1 MVRDVLEL
9 ASSLAFLD
17 EIEEGFHRQPDS
29 IDPSWQELLNGTTAS
44 APTNGEA
51 ATDGRG
57 GGSPPTARGGNL
69 EAANGATDAPGNGA
83 VARGTAG
90 NGAGANGPGGNG
102 APAGVA
108 AGNGPGGNGASAGVV
123 AGNGTSVSGV
133 TVDGARALA
142 GTGGVVSRAAIE
154 VRNVPRDGAARPGVV
169 TMSPINAQ
177 ATPTVWPLVNAYRS
191 RGHYNAKLDPL
202 GLLETARIVEL
213 DPATWGFTARDA
225 DRVIEP
231 TGVHG
236 LPRATLGEVL
246 DRLRRVY
253 ADSVGLEFMHI
264 TSPARRSW
272 LAERMETQLLVPLP
286 GDVRTQILAL
296 LINAEQFERFC
307 HTKYPGTKRF
317 SLEGSE
323 GLIPMLDAV
332 LTHTARLGAIECVLG
347 LSHRG
352 RLTTLEQILRRPGR
366 DLFAQFEDVEPE
378 KAMGG
383 GDVKYHLGFSTDR
396 TDANGQSMHVS
407 LAFNPSHLEAV
418 DPVVVGR
425 VRAKQIRHGDFEH
438 RRVVGV
444 LVHGDAAFAGQGLV
458 PETLQLSGLPGY
470 RTGGT
475 IHVIVNNQVGFT
487 ASPAEQ
493 RSTPYCTDV
502 AKMLECPIWHVNGED
517 LDALIRVVEI
527 ASEYRAQFGS
537 DVVIDM
543 YGFRK
548 YGHNEN
554 DEPSFTQP
562 QMYERIKQKASPVE
576 VYSRRLVEQGV
587 VSADEVIAMT
597 QRRVAELEAELEAA
611 KAAKLRPD
619 APSMTAMWRGFRGGI
634 SEQPEDADTRVPR
647 GVLEHI
653 AQAMTEV
660 PPGFT
665 PHPKIERLLEQRA
678 QMGKGERPIDWG
690 MAELLAYGSLLRQ
703 GVNVRMSGQ
712 DCSRGTFSHRHAII
726 TDIKTGREH
735 LVLGQLHADQGLC
748 RIFDSP
754 LSEAGVL
761 GFEFGYSLD
770 YPDSLVLWEAQFGD
784 FANGAQVVIDQFIV
798 SSEDKWKRLS
808 GIALLLPHGYEGQ
821 GPEHSSARLERYLQ
835 SCAEH
840 NIQVVQPTTAAQMF
854 HLLRRQVLRPV
865 RKPLVVMTPKSLLR
879 LPAAASSL
887 DELANGQFHRVLH
900 DEAADRDQITRVLA
914 CTGKIYYE
922 LADERAR
929 RGDTATAIV
938 RIEKLYP
945 WWPHLVAAATI
956 DRFPKLTELFW
967 VQDEPCNMGA
977 GHFVTPRLQS
987 LVEGRAIKYEF
998 IGRAESASP
1007 ATGSHKAHVMEQQQ
1021 ILGAAFDRP

>member
-1 MVRDVLEL
+1 MVRDILEL
-9 ASSLAFLD
+9 AGSLGFLD
-17 EIEEGFHRQPDS
+17 ELSEGFLAQPDS
-29 IDPSWQELLNGTTAS
+29 VDPSWTELLGDARQ
-44 APTNGEA
+44 APRTNGK
-51 ATDGRG
+51 
-57 GGSPPTARGGNL
+57 
-69 EAANGATDAPGNGA
+69 AANGANGA
-83 VARGTAG
+83 ATH
-90 NGAGANGPGGNG
+90 GANGAAANG
-102 APAGVA
+102 AA
-108 AGNGPGGNGASAGVV
+108 ANGAAT
-123 AGNGTSVSGV
+123 N
-133 TVDGARALA
+133 
-142 GTGGVVSRAAIE
+142 
-154 VRNVPRDGAARPGVV
+154 GAATNGAATNGANGHAIAYPASGQTVGRDTQSSRPGMV
-169 TMSPINAQ
+169 TMSPITAQ
-177 ATPTVWPLVNAYRS
+177 PIPTVWPLVNAYRS
-191 RGHYNAKLDPL
+191 RGHFNAKLDPL
-202 GLLETARIVEL
+202 GLLETARIAEL
-213 DPATWGFTARDA
+213 DPATWGFTERDL
-225 DRVIEP
+225 DRVLEP
-231 TGVHG
+231 TGIHG
-236 LPRATLGEVL
+236 LPRATLAEVL
-246 DRLRRVY
+246 ARLRFVY
-253 ADSVGLEFMHI
+253 AGTVGLEFMHI

-272 LAERMETQLLVPLP
+272 LAERMETQLPVPLP
-286 GDVRTQILAL
+286 ADVRTRILSL

-323 GLIPMLDAV
+323 SLIPALDSI
-332 LTHTARLGAIECVLG
+332 LTHTARLGAIEAVIG
-347 LSHRG
+347 LAHRG

-366 DLFAQFEDVEPE
+366 DLFAQFEDIEPE

-396 TDANGQSMHVS
+396 TDANGQSQHVS

-438 RRVVGV
+438 RRVVGI

-475 IHVIVNNQVGFT
+475 VHVIVNNQVGFT

-517 LDALIRVVEI
+517 LDGLARVIEI
-527 ASEYRAQFGS
+527 ACEYRAQFGS

-543 YGFRK
+543 YCFRK

-562 QMYERIKQKASPVE
+562 QMYEQIKKKASPVE
-576 VYSRRLVEQGV
+576 VYSKHLIGEGV
-587 VSADEVIAMT
+587 VSPDEVVAMT

-619 APSMTAMWRGFRGGI
+619 APSMTAMWRGYRGGI
-634 SEQPEDADTRVPR
+634 TEQPEDVDTRVPR
-647 GVLEHI
+647 AVLEHI
-653 AQAMTEV
+653 ASAMTEI

-678 QMGKGERPIDWG
+678 QMGRGERPIDWG
-690 MAELLAYGSLLRQ
+690 MAELLAYGSLLQQ

-712 DCSRGTFSHRHAII
+712 DCARGTFSHRHAII

-735 LVLGQLHADQGLC
+735 LVLGQLHHDQGLA

-770 YPDSLVLWEAQFGD
+770 YPDGLVLWEAQFGD
-784 FANGAQVVIDQFIV
+784 FANGAQVIIDQFIV
-798 SSEDKWKRLS
+798 ASEDKWKRLS
-808 GIALLLPHGYEGQ
+808 GIVLLLPHGYEGQ

-840 NIQVVQPTTAAQMF
+840 NIQVCQPTTPAQMY
-854 HLLRRQVLRPV
+854 HLLRGQVLRSL
-865 RKPLVVMTPKSLLR
+865 RKPLIVMTPKSLLR
-879 LPAAASSL
+879 LPAAASTL
-887 DELANGQFHRVLH
+887 DELANGKFHRVLH
-900 DEAADRDQITRVLA
+900 DEAADPAKVTRVLL

-922 LADERAR
+922 LAEERTKR
-929 RGDTATAIV
+929 NDQTTAIV

-945 WWPHLVAAATI
+945 WWPHLIAAATL
-956 DRFPKLTELFW
+956 DKYPKLAELFW
-967 VQDEPCNMGA
+967 VQDEPANMGA
-977 GHFVTPRLQS
+977 AQFVWPRLQA
-987 LVEGRAIKYEF
+987 LVEGKPIKLDS

-1021 ILGAAFDRP
+1021 ILRLAFDAR

>member
-1 MVRDVLEL
+1 MVRDILEL
-9 ASSLAFLD
+9 GSSLGFLD
-17 EIEEGFHRQPDS
+17 DISEGFVRQPDS
-29 IDPSWQELLNGTTAS
+29 VDPSWQALLA
-44 APTNGEA
+44 
-51 ATDGRG
+51 
-57 GGSPPTARGGNL
+57 
-69 EAANGATDAPGNGA
+69 DAP
-83 VARGTAG
+83 R
-90 NGAGANGPGGNG
+90 PGGNG
-102 APAGVA
+102 HATNGHATNSHVA
-108 AGNGPGGNGASAGVV
+108 V
-123 AGNGTSVSGV
+123 ALQG
-133 TVDGARALA
+133 L
-142 GTGGVVSRAAIE
+142 
-154 VRNVPRDGAARPGVV
+154 PRDATSTRPGIV
-169 TMSPINAQ
+169 TMSPITAQ
-177 ATPTVWPLVNAYRS
+177 ATPSVWPLVNAYRS
-191 RGHYNAKLDPL
+191 RGHFNAKLDPL

-213 DPATWGFTARDA
+213 DPATWGFTERDLE
-225 DRVIEP
+225 RVIEP

-236 LPRATLGEVL
+236 LARATLGEIL
-246 DRLRRVY
+246 GRLRQVY
-253 ADSVGLEFMHI
+253 ASTVGLEYMHI

-272 LAERMETQLLVPLP
+272 LAERMESQLVVPLP
-286 GDVRTQILAL
+286 AEVRIRMLAH

-323 GLIPMLDAV
+323 GLIPLLDTV
-332 LTHTARLGAIECVLG
+332 LTHTARLGAIEAVLG

-396 TDANGQSMHVS
+396 ADASGQVMHVS

-418 DPVVVGR
+418 DPVVIGR

-517 LDALIRVVEI
+517 LDALARVVEI
-527 ASEYRAQFGS
+527 ACEYRAQFAS

-543 YGFRK
+543 YCFRK
-548 YGHNEN
+548 YGHNEA

-562 QMYERIKQKASPVE
+562 QMYERIKRKASPVE
-576 VYSRRLVEQGV
+576 VYTRRLIEQAV
-587 VSADEVIAMT
+587 VSADEVAAMV

-611 KAAKLRPD
+611 RAAKQRPD
-619 APSMTAMWRGFRGGI
+619 APSMTAMWRGYRGGI
-634 SEQPEDADTRVPR
+634 IDKPEDTETRVPR
-647 GVLEHI
+647 PVLEHI
-653 AQAMTEV
+653 AATMAEL

-690 MAELLAYGSLLRQ
+690 MGELLAYGSLLHQ

-726 TDIKTGREH
+726 TDVKTGREH
-735 LVLGQLHADQGLC
+735 LVLGQLHHDQGLC

-770 YPDSLVLWEAQFGD
+770 YPDSLVVWEAQFGD
-784 FANGAQVVIDQFIV
+784 FANGAQVIIDQFIV
-798 SSEDKWKRLS
+798 ASEDKWKRLS
-808 GIALLLPHGYEGQ
+808 GIVLLLPHGYEGQ

-840 NIQVVQPTTAAQMF
+840 NIQVAQPTTPAQMF
-854 HLLRRQVLRPV
+854 HLVRSQVLCPL

-887 DELANGQFHRVLH
+887 DELANGRYQRVIG
-900 DEAADRDQITRVLA
+900 DATAEPAKVTRVVL

-922 LADERAR
+922 LVEERAR
-929 RGDTATAIV
+929 RGDATTAIV
-938 RIEKLYP
+938 RLETLYP
-945 WWPHLVAAATI
+945 WWPQLVAAQTL
-956 DRFPKLTELFW
+956 DRYPRLAELFW
-967 VQDEPCNMGA
+967 VQDEPSNMGA
-977 GHFVTPRLQS
+977 GQFVTPRAQALIA
-987 LVEGRAIKYEF
+987 GRAITYEM
-998 IGRAESASP
+998 ISRAESASP

-1021 ILGAAFDRP
+1021 ILRLAFDPR

>member
-1 MVRDVLEL
+1 MVRDILEL
-9 ASSLAFLD
+9 GSSLGFLD
-17 EIEEGFHRQPDS
+17 QISDGFVQRPDS
-29 IDPSWQELLNGTTAS
+29 VDPSWRALLTDGHAPGEGNGRRAAPAVEARSVAGAPAVATPS
-44 APTNGEA
+44 RGNGHPTNGRA
-51 ATDGRG
+51 AR
-57 GGSPPTARGGNL
+57 
-69 EAANGATDAPGNGA
+69 
-83 VARGTAG
+83 
-90 NGAGANGPGGNG
+90 
-102 APAGVA
+102 APA
-108 AGNGPGGNGASAGVV
+108 
-123 AGNGTSVSGV
+123 
-133 TVDGARALA
+133 
-142 GTGGVVSRAAIE
+142 IE
-154 VRNVPRDGAARPGVV
+154 LQGLPRDASSVRPSMIAVSPSVV
-169 TMSPINAQ
+169 ETA
-177 ATPTVWPLVNAYRS
+177 PTVWPLVNAYRS
-191 RGHYNAKLDPL
+191 RGHFNAKLDPL
-202 GLLETARIVEL
+202 DLLETARIVEL
-213 DPATWGFTARDA
+213 DPATWGFTARDLE
-225 DRVIEP
+225 RVIEP

-236 LPRATLGEVL
+236 LGRATLGEVL
-246 DRLRRVY
+246 AHLQRVY
-253 ADSVGLEFMHI
+253 ANTVGLEFMHI

-286 GDVRTQILAL
+286 ADERTRMLGL

-323 GLIPMLDAV
+323 SLIPLLDAV
-332 LTHTARLGAIECVLG
+332 LRHTARLGAIECVLG
-347 LSHRG
+347 LAHRG

-366 DLFAQFEDVEPE
+366 DLFAQFEDIEPE

-396 TDANGQSMHVS
+396 TDANGHVMHVS

-418 DPVVVGR
+418 DPVVLGR

-458 PETLQLSGLPGY
+458 PETLQLSALPGY

-493 RSTPYCTDV
+493 RSTPYCTDI

-517 LDALIRVVEI
+517 PDALARVVEI
-527 ASEYRAQFGS
+527 ACEYRAQFGA

-543 YGFRK
+543 YGYRK

-576 VYSRRLVEQGV
+576 VYARHLVEQGV
-587 VSADEVIAMT
+587 VSPDEVIAMT

-611 KAAKLRPD
+611 KTARQRPD
-619 APSMTAMWRGFRGGI
+619 APSMTAMWRGYHGGI
-634 SEQPEDADTRVPR
+634 AEKPEEADTRSPR
-647 GVLEHI
+647 AVLEHI
-653 AQAMTEV
+653 AATMTEI

-678 QMGKGERPIDWG
+678 QMGRGERPIDWG
-690 MAELLAYGSLLRQ
+690 MAELLAYGSLLHQ

-735 LVLGQLHADQGLC
+735 LVLGQLDPEQGLA
-748 RIFDSP
+748 RIYDSP

-770 YPDSLVLWEAQFGD
+770 YPDGLVLWEAQFGD
-784 FANGAQVVIDQFIV
+784 FANGAQVIIDQFIIA
-798 SSEDKWKRLS
+798 SEDKWKRLS
-808 GIALLLPHGYEGQ
+808 GIVLLLPHGYEGQ

-840 NIQVVQPTTAAQMF
+840 NIQVVQPTTPAQMY
-854 HLLRRQVLRPV
+854 HLLRRQVLRSL
-865 RKPLVVMTPKSLLR
+865 RKPLIVMTPKSLLR

-887 DELANGQFHRVLH
+887 DELADGRFHHVLSDEVVDPARV
-900 DEAADRDQITRVLA
+900 TRVLL

-922 LADERAR
+922 LADERTR
-929 RGDTATAIV
+929 RADLDTAIV
-938 RIEKLYP
+938 RIEQLYP
-945 WWPHLVAAATI
+945 WWPQLVAAATV
-956 DRFPKLTELFW
+956 DRYPQLAELFW
-967 VQDEPCNMGA
+967 VQDEPLNMGA
-977 GHFVTPRLQS
+977 AQFVTPRLQS
-987 LVEGRAIKYEF
+987 LLSGRAIRYEV

-1007 ATGSHKAHVMEQQQ
+1007 ATGSHKAHVIEHQE
-1021 ILGAAFDRP
+1021 ILGKAFGRPSSQSGS

>member
-1 MVRDVLEL
+1 MPAMVRDILEL
-9 ASSLAFLD
+9 AGSLGFLD
-17 EIEEGFHRQPDS
+17 ELSDGFLQQPDS
-29 IDPSWQELLNGTTAS
+29 IDPSWRELLADAGRS
-44 APTNGEA
+44 TNGQ
-51 ATDGRG
+51 TNGRG
-57 GGSPPTARGGNL
+57 VANGQAVNGQAVSQVTNGQ
-69 EAANGATDAPGNGA
+69 AAN
-83 VARGTAG
+83 
-90 NGAGANGPGGNG
+90 
-102 APAGVA
+102 
-108 AGNGPGGNGASAGVV
+108 GNGASSPPVYGQPTGAG
-123 AGNGTSVSGV
+123 
-133 TVDGARALA
+133 
-142 GTGGVVSRAAIE
+142 
-154 VRNVPRDGAARPGVV
+154 RDSISARPGLV
-169 TMSPINAQ
+169 TMSPITAQ
-177 ATPTVWPLVNAYRS
+177 TIPTVWPLVNAYRS
-191 RGHYNAKLDPL
+191 RGHFNAKLDPL

-213 DPATWGFTARDA
+213 DPATWGFTERDA
-225 DRVIEP
+225 GRALDP
-231 TGVHG
+231 TGIHG
-236 LPRATLGEVL
+236 LPRATLAEVL
-246 DRLRRVY
+246 AHLQRVY
-253 ADSVGLEFMHI
+253 ANTVGLEFMHI

-286 GDVRTQILAL
+286 GDARTRILSL

-323 GLIPMLDAV
+323 SLIPALDAI
-332 LTHTARLGAIECVLG
+332 LTHTARLGAIEAVLG

-352 RLTTLEQILRRPGR
+352 RLTTLESILRRPGR
-366 DLFAQFEDVEPE
+366 DLFTQFEDIEPE

-396 TDANGQSMHVS
+396 VDANGHSMHVS

-418 DPVVVGR
+418 DPVVIGR

-475 IHVIVNNQVGFT
+475 VHLIVNNQVGFT

-517 LDALIRVVEI
+517 LDGLARVIEI
-527 ASEYRAQFGS
+527 ACEYRAQFGS

-543 YGFRK
+543 YCFRK

-562 QMYERIKQKASPVE
+562 QMYDQIKRKASPVE
-576 VYSRRLVEQGV
+576 VYSKHLVAQGV
-587 VSADEVIAMT
+587 VSPDEVVAMT

-611 KAAKLRPD
+611 KAAKQRPD

-634 SEQPEDADTRVPR
+634 TETPEDVETKVPR
-647 GVLEHI
+647 GVIDHI
-653 AQAMTEV
+653 ATAMTEI

-690 MAELLAYGSLLRQ
+690 MAELLAYGSLLHQ

-735 LVLGQLHADQGLC
+735 LVLGQLHHDQGLC

-770 YPDSLVLWEAQFGD
+770 YPDGLVLWEAQFGD
-784 FANGAQVVIDQFIV
+784 FANGAQVIIDQFIIA
-798 SSEDKWKRLS
+798 SEDKWKRLS
-808 GIALLLPHGYEGQ
+808 GIVLLLPHGYEGQ

-840 NIQVVQPTTAAQMF
+840 NIQVAQPTTPAQMF
-854 HLLRRQVLRPV
+854 HLLRSQVLRSL

-887 DELANGQFHRVLH
+887 DDLTNGKFHRVLH
-900 DEAADRDQITRVLA
+900 DEVADPTKVTRVLM
-914 CTGKIYYE
+914 CSGKIYYE
-922 LADERAR
+922 LAEERAKR
-929 RGDTATAIV
+929 NDPTTAIV

-945 WWPHLVAAATI
+945 WWPHLVAAATL
-956 DRFPKLTELFW
+956 DKYSKLAELFW
-967 VQDEPCNMGA
+967 VQDEPSNMGA
-977 GHFVTPRLQS
+977 GQFVTPRLQT
-987 LVEGRAIKYEF
+987 LIEGRAIKYDF
-998 IGRAESASP
+998 ISRAESASP
-1007 ATGSHKAHVMEQQQ
+1007 ATGSHKAHVLEQQQ
-1021 ILGAAFDRP
+1021 ILRLAFDPR

>member
-1 MVRDVLEL
+1 MRDVLEL
-9 ASSLAFLD
+9 GSSLGFLD
-17 EIEEGFHRQPDS
+17 EISEGYLEQPDA
-29 IDPSWQELLNGTTAS
+29 IDPSWRSLLT
-44 APTNGEA
+44 EH
-51 ATDGRG
+51 
-57 GGSPPTARGGNL
+57 PPVV
-69 EAANGATDAPGNGA
+69 GNGH
-83 VARGTAG
+83 RPAG
-90 NGAGANGPGGNG
+90 NGAASAPAEAPGGNG
-102 APAGVA
+102 HPSPVRAPVRVA
-108 AGNGPGGNGASAGVV
+108 ELQTLPP
-123 AGNGTSVSGV
+123 VSTRPV
-133 TVDGARALA
+133 TMPLSPIA
-142 GTGGVVSRAAIE
+142 GTISSPAA
-154 VRNVPRDGAARPGVV
+154 P
-169 TMSPINAQ
+169 M
-177 ATPTVWPLVNAYRS
+177 VWPLVNAYRS
-191 RGHYNAKLDPL
+191 RGHFNARLDPL

-213 DPATWGFTARDA
+213 DPATWGFAPRDL
-225 DRVIEP
+225 DRLIEP

-236 LPRATLGEVL
+236 LPRATLGEIVA
-246 DRLRRVY
+246 RIQRVY
-253 ADSVGLEFMHI
+253 ADTVGLEFMHI

-272 LAERMETQLLVPLP
+272 LAEQMETQLRAPLP
-286 GDVRTQILAL
+286 AETRIRMLAL

-317 SLEGSE
+317 SLEGGE
-323 GLIPMLDAV
+323 GVIPVLDAI
-332 LTHTARLGAIECVLG
+332 LTHTARLGAIEAVLG

-396 TDANGQSMHVS
+396 TDANGHVMHVS

-418 DPVVVGR
+418 DPVVIGR

-475 IHVIVNNQVGFT
+475 VHVIVNNQVGFT

-517 LDALIRVVEI
+517 VDALARVVEI
-527 ASEYRAQFGS
+527 ACEYRAQFAS

-543 YGFRK
+543 YCYRK
-548 YGHNEN
+548 YGHNEA

-562 QMYERIKQKASPVE
+562 VMYERIKRKASPVE
-576 VYSRRLVEQGV
+576 VYTRELIEHGV
-587 VSADEVIAMT
+587 VSADEVAAMT
-597 QRRVAELEAELEAA
+597 QRRVAELEGELEAA
-611 KAAKLRPD
+611 RAAKQRPD
-619 APSMTAMWRGFRGGI
+619 APSMTAMWRGYRGGI
-634 SEQPEDADTRVPR
+634 SEHPEDTDTRVPR
-647 GVLEHI
+647 AVLEHI
-653 AQAMTEV
+653 AATMAEL

-690 MAELLAYGSLLRQ
+690 MAELLAYGSLLHQ
-703 GVNVRMSGQ
+703 KINVRMSGQ
-712 DCSRGTFSHRHAII
+712 DCSRGTFSHRHAIV

-735 LVLGQLHADQGLC
+735 LVLGQLDAEQGLC

-770 YPDSLVLWEAQFGD
+770 YPDALVLWEAQFGD
-784 FANGAQVVIDQFIV
+784 FANGAQVIIDQFIIA
-798 SSEDKWKRLS
+798 SEDKWKRLS
-808 GIALLLPHGYEGQ
+808 GLVLLLPHGYEGQ

-840 NIQVVQPTTAAQMF
+840 NIQVAQPTTPAQMF
-854 HLLRRQVLRPV
+854 HLLRSQVLCPL

-879 LPAAASSL
+879 LPAATSTL
-887 DELANGQFHRVLH
+887 DELATGRYRRVLA
-900 DEAADRDQITRVLA
+900 DETVDPARVTRVLV

-929 RGDTATAIV
+929 RGDPATAIV
-938 RIEKLYP
+938 RLETLYP
-945 WWPHLVAAATI
+945 WWPQLVAAATTE
-956 DRFPKLTELFW
+956 RYPRLAELFW
-967 VQDEPCNMGA
+967 VQDEPVNMGA
-977 GHFVTPRLQS
+977 AAFVTPRLQA
-987 LVEGRAIKYEF
+987 LIADRAVRYEMLS
-998 IGRAESASP
+998 RAESASP
-1007 ATGSHKAHVMEQQQ
+1007 ATGSHKAHVIEQQE
-1021 ILGAAFDRP
+1021 ILGKAFGRSGATGATGAGGAIGASAASGAS